1 MKGRVAAA
9 RAHRALVI
17 LGIAAGIASTALG
30 VYRWTWGTAVKRTL
44 RIGFQNSA
52 PYHYPDANGNPTGPA
67 VEIVKEAARRRN
79 IKLQWIY
86 SPQGPEKALSSGA
99 VDLWPILGD
108 LPERRQFLYIS
119 APWVKMT
126 YLLLFH
132 ESVHMAAQDDLANK
146 TFAVSRISLDSRVAR
161 QHFAGATIIPKS
173 SMLDVISAVCTG
185 TAEVGLV
192 SQSSL
197 DFRGYACP
205 GEALQTVPVPDSTF
219 WFGIGANK
227 DRRETRAAANVIREE
242 IGEMAGDGT
251 LAGVD
256 FRWQTSLSTEAST
269 IFQYGRARFYAKL
282 LLAAVAVLVP
292 ALIAVIWLAVRLRAA
307 QRQAEAASR
316 AKTDFLAN
324 MSHEIRTPMNGVIGM
339 TGLLLD
345 TELTPEQR
353 DYANTVRSSG
363 EALLTVINDIL
374 DFSKIEAGKLAI
386 ESLPFDLRLVIEEVA
401 EMLASKA
408 DEKGLDLI
416 LQYLPSV
423 PSRFVGDAGRI
434 RQVVTNL
441 VGNAVKFTQTGHVLM
456 AVYHDWQDKQKA
468 LMRVSVT
475 DTGIGVPPD
484 KVELL
489 FQKFTQA
496 DSSTTRKYGGTG
508 LGLAISKQLI
518 ELMGGSVGLK
528 SVVGEGSTFWFTL
541 PLVFDAQPGLAPVPI
556 AELKGLRVL
565 IVDDNEVNRRVVHEQ
580 ISSLGMRNGS
590 YASGEHALDAIRAAR
605 KSGDPYQIVI
615 ADFRMPGLDG
625 AALAAAIKADPDIE
639 DTVVVIL
646 TSVGYWKELRSL
658 ESASID
664 AWLVKPVRQSHLS
677 TTLVSAWSKKLARKR
692 AAPAGQPVRAPGTGA
707 AAAGR
712 FADLHIRVLIVEDN
726 LVNQKVATWMLERL
740 GVRADVAAN
749 GREAIEMIEMLPY
762 DLIFMD
768 CQMPEM
774 NGYEA
779 AAEIRR
785 RQRKEWPVTIIAMTA
800 QATTDSRARCIEAG
814 MDDFIAKP
822 IVLKEL
828 TGVLTKWCA
837 VPSNSVQG

>member
-9 RAHRALVI
+9 CAHRALVI

>member
-456 AVYHDWQDKQKA
+456 AVDYDWQDKQKA

-565 IVDDNEVNRRVVHEQ
+565 IVDDNEVNRRVVHDQ

>member
-1 MKGRVAAA
+1 TDRCET
-9 RAHRALVI
+9 R
-17 LGIAAGIASTALG
+17 
-30 VYRWTWGTAVKRTL
+30 
-44 RIGFQNSA
+44 
-52 PYHYPDANGNPTGPA
+52 
-67 VEIVKEAARRRN
+67 EAA
-79 IKLQWIY
+79 
-86 SPQGPEKALSSGA
+86 
-99 VDLWPILGD
+99 
-108 LPERRQFLYIS
+108 
-119 APWVKMT
+119 
-126 YLLLFH
+126 H
-132 ESVHMAAQDDLANK
+132 
-146 TFAVSRISLDSRVAR
+146 
-161 QHFAGATIIPKS
+161 
-173 SMLDVISAVCTG
+173 
-185 TAEVGLV
+185 
-192 SQSSL
+192 
-197 DFRGYACP
+197 
-205 GEALQTVPVPDSTF
+205 
-219 WFGIGANK
+219 
-227 DRRETRAAANVIREE
+227 VIREE
-242 IGEMAGDGT
+242 IAEMGGDGT

-292 ALIAVIWLAVRLRAA
+292 ALIAVIGLAVRLRAA
-307 QRQAEAASR
+307 QRQEEAASR

-324 MSHEIRTPMNGVIGM
+324 MSHEIRTRMNGVIGM

-345 TELTPEQR
+345 TELTAEQR

-363 EALLTVINDIL
+363 EALLKVINDIL
-374 DFSKIEAGKLAI
+374 DFSKIEARKLAI
-386 ESLPFDLRLVIEEVA
+386 ESLPSDLRLVIEEVA

-518 ELMGGSVGLK
+518 ELIGGSVGLK

-664 AWLVKPVRQSHLS
+664 AWLVKPVRQSHL
-677 TTLVSAWSKKLARKR
+677 
-692 AAPAGQPVRAPGTGA
+692 
-707 AAAGR
+707 
-712 FADLHIRVLIVEDN
+712 
-726 LVNQKVATWMLERL
+726 
-740 GVRADVAAN
+740 
-749 GREAIEMIEMLPY
+749 
-762 DLIFMD
+762 
-768 CQMPEM
+768 
-774 NGYEA
+774 
-779 AAEIRR
+779 
-785 RQRKEWPVTIIAMTA
+785 
-800 QATTDSRARCIEAG
+800 
-814 MDDFIAKP
+814 
-822 IVLKEL
+822 
-828 TGVLTKWCA
+828 
-837 VPSNSVQG
+837 